1 MWGRSVRVASAA
13 VLVVVLA
20 GIAASVALAVPPAP
34 STRLPNAPN
43 CPIFPAKNVWN
54 KPVDTLPVAANS
66 ATMINAI
73 GANVGLHPDFG
84 SFAGYGIPINVVTRN
99 QVTHRVR
106 FLYKSESNH
115 VPYPI
120 PAHPKIEAGSDRH
133 MLIVNRGTCRLYELY
148 AVRHTATGWH
158 AGSGAVWALTSNH
171 LRPNG
176 WTSADA
182 AGLPILPGL
191 VRHNEV
197 KAGGVAEAR
206 RDRSRPAL
214 HGAAHVQR
222 SHLPGPSRCRLGQ
235 LCQLAADGAARAPE
249 GVVQPG
255 RAAAPGAGDRN
266 RPEAVR
272 DDPGRQ
278 RLALV
283 HLRLLQPAL
292 QRLGAAPAEP
302 NPRQRPRGGRHL
314 GPAQRLTPA
323 EAVG

>member
-1 MWGRSVRVASAA
+1 MWGRSVRVASEA

-43 CPIFPAKNVWN
+43 CPIFPATNVWN

-106 FLYKSESNH
+106 FLYKSQSNH

-197 KAGGVAEAR
+197 KAGVIDHALRFTAPHTCTGHIYPAR
-206 RDRSRPAL
+206 HDAGSGSCASWPPMGLRVRLKASFSLAGLPRPVRVIGTALKKYGMILADNGSPWYISGFSNPLFNDSAL
-214 HGAAHVQR
+214 HLLNRIHG
-222 SHLPGPSRCRLGQ
+222 SDL
-235 LCQLAADGAARAPE
+235 E
-249 GVVQPG
+249 VVDTSG
-255 RAAAPGAGDRN
+255 LRN
-266 RPEAVR
+266 
-272 DDPGRQ
+272 G
-278 RLALV
+278 
-283 HLRLLQPAL
+283 
-292 QRLGAAPAEP
+292 
-302 NPRQRPRGGRHL
+302 
-314 GPAQRLTPA
+314 
-323 EAVG
+323 